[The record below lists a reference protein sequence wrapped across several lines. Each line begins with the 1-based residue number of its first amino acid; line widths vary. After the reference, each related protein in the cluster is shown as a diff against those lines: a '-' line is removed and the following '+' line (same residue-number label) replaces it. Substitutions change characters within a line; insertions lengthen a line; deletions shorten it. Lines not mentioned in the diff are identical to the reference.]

1 MYTPV
6 DNELPEMQ
14 TLLEALMMKK
24 SVLQLKTR
32 LLKGLKTELRAAK
45 DSGLT
50 WLLIWTAM
58 RDAGYPGSY
67 PNFCRAAKS
76 LTESD
81 RLSAP
86 KSNKALPPLIGEKTD
101 RQPVAAKADRNS
113 NQEETPAWQV
123 EREETMARLDRAAER
138 NREME
143 AKLSR
148 PKIFNPP
155 PFVGRGE

>member
-6 DNELPEMQ
+6 KNGLPELQM
-14 TLLEALMMKK
+14 LLEALMLKR

-32 LLKGLKTELRAAK
+32 LLKGLKTELRAAR

-50 WLLIWTAM
+50 WLVIWAAM

-67 PNFCRAAKS
+67 PNFCRAAKAVI
-76 LTESD
+76 ESD
-81 RLSAP
+81 HLSRL
-86 KSNKALPPLIGEKTD
+86 KSNKALPPLIGEKAD
-101 RQPVAAKADRNS
+101 RQPVATKADRNT
-113 NQEETPAWQV
+113 NQEEKPTWQV
-123 EREETMARLDRAAER
+123 EREETMARLDREAER
-138 NREME
+138 NRAME
-143 AKLSR
+143 AKLLR